1 MNPSL
6 KIASAIRAL
15 SVDATSHA
23 NSGHPGM
30 PLGMA
35 DIAAV
40 LWQDFLK
47 FNPENPHWFN
57 RDRFILSNGH
67 GSMLQYALLHLFGF
81 KLSLN
86 DIKAFRTLHSKTPG
100 HPERNHT
107 PGIEVTTGPLSQGLA
122 NAVGMALAEKQLAL
136 QFNQEQSIIID
147 HHTYVFLGDGCLM
160 EGLSHETASF
170 AGEYQLNKL
179 IAFYDCNGITIDGD
193 APKQIIKE
201 TIARFAAYGWYIQEI
216 DGHDHDA
223 IHQAITL
230 AKAQSEQP
238 SLIICHT
245 IIGLGSVHQ
254 GQAKVHGSPLDDSD
268 AAQLKAKL
276 NWKIPAFSVP
286 DEIYTLIDKQKGQIT
301 ENNWVNICHE
311 YARSYPKAYEE
322 LLRRMNGDMPNDW
335 HTIQINLFEHALS
348 MKQPIASRQS
358 SQICLNELITKF
370 PELIGGSADLTPS
383 NNTKTNHSENIGPHH
398 LGNYI
403 HYGVREFGMSAI
415 MNGLSA
421 HGGFIP
427 YGGTFLVFADYA
439 KNAIR
444 LSAMM
449 ELKVIYVLTHDSI
462 ALGEDGPTHQPI
474 EQLAM
479 LRYTPKLNVWRPAT
493 PLEMAVSWTE
503 ALKYPGASCLI
514 LSRQNL
520 DAHEESLS
528 MSDHIAKGAYIAFEY
543 GSNPELILMASGS
556 ELGLA
561 IHAAKELI
569 AIDKLSVRVVSMPNP
584 TVFTRQS
591 SAYQEQVLP
600 NQQRR
605 RIAIEASAKDYWYQ
619 FVGLDGAIIGMSDF
633 GVSAPGEDARK
644 YFGFDVQSILFTCRN
659 LLTKN

>member
-15 SVDATSHA
+15 SIDATSRA

-47 FNPENPHWFN
+47 FNPENPYWFN

-81 KLSLN
+81 KLSLD
-86 DIKAFRTLHSKTPG
+86 DIKAFRMLNSKTPG

-122 NAVGMALAEKQLAL
+122 NAIGMALAEKQLAL
-136 QFNQEQSIIID
+136 EFNQEQNIID

-179 IAFYDCNGITIDGD
+179 IAFYDCNGITIDGE
-193 APKQIIKE
+193 APKQILKE
-201 TIARFAAYGWYIQEI
+201 TIGRFEAYGWFIQEI
-216 DGHDHDA
+216 DGHDHVA
-223 IHQAITL
+223 IHQAIAC
-230 AKAQSEQP
+230 AKNQSDKP

-245 IIGLGSVHQ
+245 IIGLGSMFQ
-254 GQAKVHGSPLDDSD
+254 GQAKVHGSPLDAADG
-268 AAQLKAKL
+268 AQLKSKL
-276 NWKIPAFSVP
+276 NWQVP
-286 DEIYTLIDKQKGQIT
+286 PFNVPSEIYNLIDREKGQIA
-301 ENNWVNICHE
+301 ENKWLNQCHQ
-311 YARSYPKAYEE
+311 YAAIYPKAYQE
-322 LLRRMNGDMPNDW
+322 LLRRMNGDMPDDW
-335 HTIQINLFEHALS
+335 KSIEMNLFEQALI

-358 SQICLNELITKF
+358 SQICLNELIPTL

-383 NNTKTNHSENIGPHH
+383 NNTKTNHSKTIGPNH

-503 ALKYPGASCLI
+503 ALKYNGASCLI

-520 DAHEESLS
+520 DAHEESLA
-528 MSDHIAKGAYIAFEY
+528 MAENITKGAYVVYEH
-543 GSNPELILMASGS
+543 GQEPELILMATGS

-561 IHAAKELI
+561 ISAAKALVE
-569 AIDKLSVRVVSMPNP
+569 AENLSIRVISMPNP
-584 TVFTRQS
+584 SVFTSQS
-591 SAYQEQVLP
+591 SDYQEQILP
-600 NQQRR
+600 SKQRKR
-605 RIAIEASAKDYWYQ
+605 VAIEASARDYWYQ
-619 FVGLDGAIIGMSDF
+619 FVGLDGAIIGMRDF
-633 GVSAPGEDARK
+633 GVSAPAEDARK
-644 YFGFDVQSILFTCRN
+644 YFGFDVQSILATCRN
-659 LLTKN
+659 LLNND

>member
-6 KIASAIRAL
+6 KIASAIRTL
-15 SVDATSHA
+15 SIDATSHA

-57 RDRFILSNGH
+57 RDRFMLSNGH

-81 KLSLN
+81 KLSLD
-86 DIKAFRTLHSKTPG
+86 DIKAFRTLNSKTPG

-107 PGIEVTTGPLSQGLA
+107 PGIEVTTGPLAQGLA

-136 QFNQEQSIIID
+136 QFNHAQEIID
-147 HHTYVFLGDGCLM
+147 HYTYVFLGDGCLM

-170 AGEYQLNKL
+170 DGEYQLHKL
-179 IAFYDCNGITIDGD
+179 IAFYDCNGITIDGET
-193 APKQIIKE
+193 PKQILKE
-201 TIARFAAYGWYIQEI
+201 TIARFEAYGWFIQEI
-216 DGHDHDA
+216 NGHDHQA
-223 IHQAITL
+223 IHHAITL
-230 AKAQSEQP
+230 AKNQTEKP
-238 SLIICHT
+238 SFIICHT
-245 IIGLGSVHQ
+245 IIGLGSIHQ
-254 GQAKVHGSPLDDSD
+254 GQAKVHGSPLDAADC
-268 AAQLKAKL
+268 AQLKEKL
-276 NWKIPAFSVP
+276 NWNASAFTIP
-286 DEIYTLIDKQKGQIT
+286 DEVYALIDRQKGPLV
-301 ENNWVNICHE
+301 ENEWLKLCHQYE
-311 YARSYPKAYEE
+311 ASYPRAYEE
-322 LLRRMNGDMPNDW
+322 LLRRMNGDMPDDW
-335 HTIQINLFEHALS
+335 HNIQMNLFEQALS

-358 SQICLNELITKF
+358 SQICLNELIPKL

-383 NNTKTNHSENIGPHH
+383 NNTKTHHSENIGPNR

-493 PLEMAVSWTE
+493 PLEMAVSWAE

-520 DAHEESLS
+520 DARQESLS
-528 MSDHIAKGAYIAFEY
+528 MAEDIAKGGYIAFEH
-543 GSNPELILMASGS
+543 GQDPALILMATGS

-561 IHAAKELI
+561 ITVAKALI
-569 AIDKLSVRVVSMPNP
+569 EADNLCIRVVSMPNP
-584 TVFTRQS
+584 NVFTRQS
-591 SAYQEQVLP
+591 GEYQAHVLP
-600 NQQRR
+600 NKQRKR
-605 RIAIEASAKDYWYQ
+605 VAIEASAKDYWYQ

-633 GVSAPGEDARK
+633 GVSAPAEDARK
-644 YFGFDVQSILFTCRN
+644 YFGFDVQSVLKTCRN
-659 LLTKN
+659 LLNKN

>member
-245 IIGLGSVHQ
+245 IIGLGS
-254 GQAKVHGSPLDDSD
+254 
-268 AAQLKAKL
+268 
-276 NWKIPAFSVP
+276 
-286 DEIYTLIDKQKGQIT
+286 T